1 MRALLFLIYA
11 SVYYLYNMKIKDR
24 EILIQEDYLND
35 PWKMLVCCIL
45 LNQTNNKQVRPILS
59 SVFDLIPNPMSASGV
74 DVKVLAEV
82 IKTTGFQNVKASRIK
97 KLSQKWTEGF
107 SSVSDLPGIGKYGND
122 SWEIFINKK
131 IDITPTDKKLAKYL
145 EDISIS

>member
-11 SVYYLYNMKIKDR
+11 LVYYLYNMKIKER
-24 EILIQEDYLND
+24 EILIQEDYLDD

-59 SVFDLIPNPMSASGV
+59 SVFDLIPNPMSASGI
-74 DVKVLAEV
+74 DAEVLAQV

-97 KLSQKWTEGF
+97 KLSQKWISGF

-122 SWEIFINKK
+122 SWKIFIDKK

>member
-11 SVYYLYNMKIKDR
+11 AVYYLYNMEIKGR
-24 EILIQEDYLND
+24 EILIQEDYLDD

-59 SVFDLIPNPMSASGV
+59 SVFELIPNPISASGV
-74 DVKVLAEV
+74 DDKVLAET

-97 KLSQKWTEGF
+97 NLSQKWNDGF
-107 SSVSDLPGIGKYGND
+107 SDVSELPGIGKYGKD
-122 SWEIFINKK
+122 SWDIFVNGNLD
-131 IDITPTDKKLAKYL
+131 IDPTDKKLKKYL
-145 EDISIS
+145 EDVR

>member
-1 MRALLFLIYA
+1 MRAILFLIYA
-11 SVYYLYNMKIKDR
+11 SVYYLYNMKNKDR
-24 EILIQEDYLND
+24 EILIQEDYLDD

-74 DVKVLAEV
+74 DAKVLAEV

-97 KLSQKWTEGF
+97 KLSQKWMEGF

-131 IDITPTDKKLAKYL
+131 IDITPKDKKLAKYL
-145 EDISIS
+145 DDISIS

>member
-1 MRALLFLIYA
+1 ME
-11 SVYYLYNMKIKDR
+11 IKKR
-24 EILIQEDYLND
+24 EILIQEDYLDD

-97 KLSQKWTEGF
+97 KLSQKWMEGF

-131 IDITPTDKKLAKYL
+131 IDITSTDKKLAKYL

>member
-1 MRALLFLIYA
+1 
-11 SVYYLYNMKIKDR
+11 MKIKDR
-24 EILIQEDYLND
+24 EILIQEDYLDD

-59 SVFDLIPNPMSASGV
+59 SVFDLIPNPMSASEV

-107 SSVSDLPGIGKYGND
+107 SSVSDLSGIGKYGND

>member
-24 EILIQEDYLND
+24 EILIQEDYLDD

>member
-11 SVYYLYNMKIKDR
+11 SVYYLYIMKIKNR
-24 EILIQEDYLND
+24 EILIQEDYLDD